1 MSSQPQML
9 VDGQFLLLL
18 GTLTLPTRARK
29 KKERNWQSIFDDLNE
44 NK

>member
-9 VDGQFLLLL
+9 VDGHFLLLL

-29 KKERNWQSIFDDLNE
+29 KKDRNWSIFYDFNE
-44 NK
+44 SR